1 MPSDRNSDEPLSP
14 KRPSLAEQT
23 LAFEPVKHLF
33 ESHVRRFRLAVVKG
47 PQGGVSWESGTDRC
61 SIGSHPSN
69 DLVISD
75 PTVSRFHCEVQV
87 SESGARVRDLDSRN
101 GTILDGVQVIEGFA
115 RSGSLIRMGATVV
128 QFQLSAESNPI
139 PLSERT
145 TFGSLVG
152 ASVSMLRV
160 FGLLERAAS
169 SDSTVLL
176 EGETGTGKGQMAQSI
191 HRHSARKKAP
201 FQTIDCSS
209 IPANLLESELFGHE
223 KGAFSGATERR
234 EGIFE
239 SANGGTIFLDEIG
252 EMPQDLQPKLLRV
265 LEDRVIRRIG
275 SNQERA
281 VNVRV
286 IAATNRDLRAE
297 VNLGRFRS
305 DLYFRIAVL
314 KVSIPPLRQRPED
327 IPSLVDHILRSFG
340 ASETV
345 MAPFRRPEFLG
356 QLQRSA
362 WPGNVREL
370 RNYLERCLVFE
381 DALPMSDAMDVG
393 GGEHG
398 NGLNESSPSSPSGVP
413 AVDSNVP
420 FVEARRRAMGEW
432 ERHYLEELLQQHGG
446 KMSQAAAAAGI
457 NRVYLYK
464 LLTRHGLKK

>member
-1 MPSDRNSDEPLSP
+1 
-14 KRPSLAEQT
+14 
-23 LAFEPVKHLF
+23 
-33 ESHVRRFRLAVVKG
+33 
-47 PQGGVSWESGTDRC
+47 
-61 SIGSHPSN
+61 
-69 DLVISD
+69 
-75 PTVSRFHCEVQV
+75 VQV

-101 GTILDGVQVIEGFA
+101 GTILDGVQLIEGFA

-145 TFGSLVG
+145 QFGSLVG
-152 ASVSMLRV
+152 VSLSMLRV

-265 LEDRVIRRIG
+265 LEDRVIRRVG

-305 DLYFRIAVL
+305 DLYFRVAVL

-327 IPSLVDHILRSFG
+327 ISPLVDHILRSFG

-356 QLQRSA
+356 QLQRSG

-381 DALPMSDAMDVG
+381 DALPMSDSMD
-393 GGEHG
+393 EL
-398 NGLNESSPSSPSGVP
+398 NGSSPSSPPSSVP
-413 AVDSNVP
+413 AVNSNIP
-420 FVEARRRAMGEW
+420 FIEARRRAMGEW
-432 ERHYLEELLQQHGG
+432 ERQYLEELLQQHGG

-464 LLTRHGLKK
+464 LLTRHSLKK